1 MSDML
6 QTLQHDANINWRQ
19 FQNIFFKLG
28 PIGEF
33 EACQK
38 KFFQSKNYNG
48 SKQTAAK
55 ICLQNRRRGF
65 LLHIV
70 SNSNAW
76 KKFNTS

>member
-1 MSDML
+1 ML
-6 QTLQHDANINWRQ
+6 QTLQYDAKINCRQ
-19 FQNIFFKLG
+19 FLNNLFELG

-38 KFFQSKNYNG
+38 KNFQSKNYNG

-70 SNSNAW
+70 SNSNA
-76 KKFNTS
+76 